1 MFGSVLHPSIMP
13 GGDDGATG
21 RPPHGRLAAWETPVM
36 RRNSLLTI
44 LLVIAAVVL
53 AWWLVGVLFSAV
65 WFVVRLVVVLVVALV
80 LYLALRSW
88 LSNDRR

>member
-1 MFGSVLHPSIMP
+1 MP
-13 GGDDGATG
+13 GHDDGATG
-21 RPPHGRLAAWETPVM
+21 RPPHGHLAACETFVM
-36 RRNSLLTI
+36 RRNGLLTI

-65 WFVVRLVVVLVVALV
+65 WFLVRLVVVLVVALV

-88 LSNDRR
+88 LTTDRR